1 MSALPSHRPIA
12 AFDAV
17 ADRYDHRF
25 TESKIGRAQRASV
38 WEQLE
43 KTFAPG
49 DRVLEIGCG
58 TGVDACFLASRA
70 ITVVACDS
78 SPRMIQITA
87 RRVNHSRVQ
96 NFVQPRLC
104 AAEQLRSL
112 RPAVRFDGAFSNFGA
127 LNCIDDLR
135 SLASDLAGLLRPGA
149 SALLCWMGPCCA
161 WEIAWYLAQGKA
173 KKAFRRLRRGG
184 VTARLAEDA
193 VVRVH
198 YPSVRYI
205 CRMFRPEF
213 RLKSLY
219 GIGISLPPSYVESW
233 VASRPRWFGACKR
246 ADSVLGRCPGV
257 RVLADHILLRFERM
271 SQ

>member
-1 MSALPSHRPIA
+1 MSALPSHPPIA

-17 ADRYDHRF
+17 ADRYDRSF
-25 TESKIGRAQRASV
+25 TESKIGRAQRAAV

-43 KTFAPG
+43 KAFDPG

-70 ITVVACDS
+70 ITVVACDN
-78 SPRMIQITA
+78 SPRMIRITE

-96 NFVQPRLC
+96 SFVQPRLL
-104 AAEQLRSL
+104 AAEELRSL
-112 RPAVRFDGAFSNFGA
+112 RSAVRFDGAFSNFGA
-127 LNCIDDLR
+127 LNCVDDLR

-149 SALLCWMGPCCA
+149 IALLCWMGPCCA
-161 WEIAWYLAQGKA
+161 WEIAWYLAQGRA

-198 YPSVRYI
+198 YPSVRHI
-205 CRMFRPEF
+205 CRMFLPEF

-219 GIGISLPPSYVESW
+219 GIGVSLPPSYVENW
-233 VASRPRWFGACKR
+233 VASRPWWFGACAK